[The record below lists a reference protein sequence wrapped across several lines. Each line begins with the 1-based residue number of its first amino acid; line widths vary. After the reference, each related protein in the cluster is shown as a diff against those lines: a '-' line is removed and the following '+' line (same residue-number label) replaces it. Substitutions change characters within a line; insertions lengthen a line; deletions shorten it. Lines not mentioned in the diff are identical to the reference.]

1 MALQNNDVENALFEK
16 IRDYAEKNLSK
27 SRYEHSMRTAQTAAE
42 LCRLYGLSDSLG
54 WISGIAHDICKEIPA
69 DEMIAL
75 AKRDGNIISQLEL
88 DKPALLHGRAAA
100 IKVQDEFGISDQNI
114 IDAIAN
120 HTLGLVGL
128 CDLGKILF
136 VADKIEP
143 GRPQS
148 TEEYRKNL
156 YSKSLN
162 GITLAVL
169 DENIEYLKSK
179 GKTAAPASIEFA
191 EQLRNL

>member
-1 MALQNNDVENALFEK
+1 MALQNNDVENPLFER
-16 IRDYAEKNLSK
+16 IRGYAEKNLSK

-42 LCRLYGLSDSLG
+42 LCRLYGLPDSLG

-69 DEMIAL
+69 DKMIAL
-75 AKRDGNIISQLEL
+75 AKRDGNVISQLEL

-100 IKVQDEFGISDQNI
+100 IKVQDEFGISDKNI

-120 HTLGLVGL
+120 HTLGAVGL

-179 GKTAAPASIEFA
+179 GKTAAPVSIEFA

>member
-16 IRDYAEKNLSK
+16 IRAYAEKNLSK
-27 SRYEHSMRTAQTAAE
+27 SRYEHSMRTAATAAE
-42 LCRLYGLSDSLG
+42 LCRLYGIPDSLG
-54 WISGIAHDICKEIPA
+54 LISGIAHDICKEIPA
-69 DEMIAL
+69 DEMLAL
-75 AKRDGNIISQLEL
+75 AERDGKEISKLEK
-88 DKPALLHGRAAA
+88 DKPGLLHGRAAA
-100 IKVQDEFGISDQNI
+100 IKVQDEFGVTDQNI

-120 HTLGLVGL
+120 HTFGAVGL
-128 CDLGKILF
+128 CDLGKVLF

-148 TEEYRKNL
+148 TDDYRRNL

-169 DENIEYLKSK
+169 DENIEYLKTK
-179 GKTAAPASIEFA
+179 GKTAAPATIDFA
-191 EQLRNL
+191 EQLRKL